1 MPRFIYK
8 AKSGPTQ
15 IKEGMIEADNQSQAV
30 LKLGSMGLFILSIE
44 DEAADFI
51 KKSRGGL
58 SFFRLI
64 PLRVLSNFTR
74 QLSNLLD
81 SGMAMLN
88 ALGVLIDQI
97 ENPYFKQVISVV
109 RDDIKGGSTFS
120 SALSKHPK
128 VFSNLYVNMVSS
140 GEVSGSLED
149 VLKRLSDFMEKDE
162 ENIAKVRASMAYP
175 ALMAVVGFI
184 TIFVLL
190 TFVAPRLISIFVDL
204 GQALPLPTKIL
215 IWVSSFLARFWLL
228 IVAGIVFSVLAFNK
242 WGGTKE
248 GKATLDKV
256 KLKAGLLG
264 VFIQR
269 VEIAR
274 FARTLAT
281 LIGNGVPVIQALSIA
296 TNTIDN
302 TYIKQDMENAR
313 KDVVDGSPLS
323 VSIKKSKNF
332 PSMVTSMIAV
342 GEESG
347 TLERSLFKIA
357 DSYDIEIDRTIKAIT
372 SLLEPGLI
380 LFMGLV
386 VGFIVISMLLPIFQL
401 NLMVR

>member
-88 ALGVLIDQI
+88 ALGVLIDQT
-97 ENPYFKQVISVV
+97 ENPYFKQVIGVI

-228 IVAGIVFSVLAFNK
+228 IIAGIVFSVLAFNK
-242 WGGTKE
+242 WSGTKE

-264 VFIQR
+264 VFIQK

-302 TYIKQDMENAR
+302 TCIKQDMENAR
-313 KDVVDGSPLS
+313 KDVVDGTPLS
-323 VSIKKSKNF
+323 VSIKKSQSF

>member
-8 AKSGPTQ
+8 AKVSPGR
-15 IKEGMIEADNQSQAV
+15 IKEGVIEADSQAQAA
-30 LKLGSMGLFILSIE
+30 LKLGNMGLFILSIE
-44 DEAADFI
+44 DETAAFI
-51 KKSRGGL
+51 KKSKGRL
-58 SFFRLI
+58 LFFKSI

-81 SGMAMLN
+81 SGLAMLN
-88 ALGVLIDQI
+88 AMGVLIDQTD
-97 ENPYFKQVISVV
+97 NPYFRQVISIV
-109 RDDIKGGSTFS
+109 RDDIKDGATFS

-128 VFSNLYVNMVSS
+128 VFSNLYINMVSS
-140 GEVSGSLED
+140 GEISGSLEE

-162 ENIAKVRASMAYP
+162 ENMAKVRASMAYP
-175 ALMAVVGFI
+175 VLMAVVGFI

-190 TFVAPRLISIFVDL
+190 TFVAPRLISIFIDL

-215 IWVSSFLARFWLL
+215 IWISSFLARFWVL
-228 IVAGIVFSVLAFNK
+228 IMIGIIFCIFAFNR
-242 WGGTKE
+242 WSMTKD
-248 GKATLDKV
+248 GRARLDKI
-256 KLKAGLLG
+256 KLKVFLLG
-264 VFIQR
+264 AFIQK

-274 FARTLAT
+274 FSRTLAT

-296 TNTIDN
+296 AATIENTN
-302 TYIKQDMENAR
+302 IKHDMESAR
-313 KDVVDGSPLS
+313 KDVVGGAPLS
-323 VSIKKSKNF
+323 AGIKKSKSF
-332 PSMVTSMIAV
+332 PFMVANMIAV

-347 TLERSLFKIA
+347 TLERSLSKIA
-357 DSYDIEIDRTIKAIT
+357 DSYDTEIDRTIKTMT